1 MPDDG
6 GGRTGDPGV
15 HDREHGCAARVSCRL
30 PRVTFWICATC
41 AVEHAE
47 RVPVCAICDD
57 ERQWVPA
64 DGQRWTTLAELA
76 ANGTRVEITELEP
89 DLYGLTTQE
98 SVGIGQQSKLLRTPA
113 GNLLWDPVGFV
124 DDDAVARVRA
134 LGEVAFIAASH
145 PHMFGVQVEWS
156 RALGG
161 VPVLVSEADLEW
173 VARPDP
179 VIEPWSGEREVLPGV
194 TLTQPG
200 GHFPGSAVV
209 HWAAGADG
217 RGVLL
222 SGDTIFANPDRTSV
236 SFMRS
241 YPNRIPLSGAVVE
254 RIAEHVSRFDFDRLY
269 NNFEG
274 IVPADALDVVRR
286 SAARHAAW
294 VRGDFDHLT

>member
-1 MPDDG
+1 MTTTPAPSPDPTPDAG
-6 GGRTGDPGV
+6 W
-15 HDREHGCAARVSCRL
+15 
-30 PRVTFWICATC
+30 WICRTC

-47 RVPVCAICDD
+47 RPAVCAICAD

-64 DGQRWTTLAELA
+64 TGQAWTTLAELA
-76 ANGTRVEITELEP
+76 AAGERLVLEELEP
-89 DLYGLTTQE
+89 DLLGLTSE
-98 SVGIGQQSKLLRTPA
+98 PSVGIGQQAKIVRTPA
-113 GNLLWDPVGFV
+113 GTLLWDPPGYV
-124 DDDAVARVRA
+124 DDAAVEQVRA
-134 LGEVAFIAASH
+134 LGPVVAIAASH

-156 RALGG
+156 RALGD
-161 VPVLVSEADLEW
+161 VPVLVAEADAHW
-173 VARPDP
+173 VARPDR
-179 VIEPWSGEREVLPGV
+179 VVETWTGEREVLPGV
-194 TLTQPG
+194 VLSQPG

-241 YPNRIPLSGAVVE
+241 YPNRIPLSAAVVLRVAE
-254 RIAEHVSRFDFDRLY
+254 RVARRPFERLY

-274 IVPADALDVVRR
+274 VIPADARAVVLR
-286 SAARHAAW
+286 SAQRHAAW

>member
-1 MPDDG
+1 MTTTPSPEPLATDA
-6 GGRTGDPGV
+6 PAS
-15 HDREHGCAARVSCRL
+15 HEEW
-30 PRVTFWICATC
+30 WICRTC

-47 RVPVCAICDD
+47 RPDVCAICAD

-64 DGQRWTTLAELA
+64 TGQAWTTLAELA
-76 ANGTRVEITELEP
+76 AAGERLVLEELEP
-89 DLYGLTTQE
+89 DLFGLSSE
-98 SVGIGQQSKLLRTPA
+98 PNVGIGQQAKIVRTPA
-113 GNLLWDPVGFV
+113 GNLLWDPPGYV

-134 LGEVAFIAASH
+134 LGPVVAIAASH
-145 PHMFGVQVEWS
+145 PHMFGVQVAWS
-156 RALGG
+156 RALGD
-161 VPVLVSEADLEW
+161 VPVLVAEADAHW

-179 VIEPWSGEREVLPGV
+179 VIETWTGEREVLPGV
-194 TLTQPG
+194 VLSQPG

-209 HWAAGADG
+209 HWAAGAEG

-241 YPNRIPLSGAVVE
+241 YPNRIPLSAAVVL
-254 RIAEHVSRFDFDRLY
+254 RVAEHVARRPFERLY

-274 IVPADALDVVRR
+274 VVPAHAREVVLR
-286 SAARHAAW
+286 SAQRHAAW